1 MPQDA
6 FHIRRLANELNTF
19 LVHGKVNRISQ
30 VNKDELTFIVYT
42 GKSTVKLILSAN
54 ASNARVCL
62 SEIEKEPAPVAPN
75 FCMLLRKH
83 LQNAEILEIRQHDF
97 ERIIE
102 LDFHCTTDF
111 SEAKRTLHCELM
123 GKYSNVILTEKGV
136 ILGALKTTALEDS
149 SRRVLLTGAKYEYPA
164 PQEKSSVFDSEG
176 IKTRLQVF
184 LSTRESVDK
193 ETLALFLFEN
203 VAGLALST
211 AREIVKRAA
220 AKVGSVA
227 LLFSSVSGAPIWE
240 FLGRFC
246 LEEPCSA
253 CVKYENGAEVDFFA
267 FPVDGGVSAPS
278 LCKAED
284 LFYTARESKKGFADK
299 KRKLEN
305 TARGLKKKQTK
316 KLQET
321 LERLKDAEKA
331 EEYRIKG
338 ELLTANLYRL
348 EKGMTSVELD
358 NWYDENGG
366 TVKIVLDGTLSPAK
380 NAQRYFKTYNKHKR
394 AKEILT
400 PMLHAEESEIAY
412 TDSIISSIVAAE
424 SSEDLKEIE
433 TEMTGMGLLRAP
445 KERAGAKRKEVIVP
459 FREFEYDGV
468 KILAGRNNLQNDRLL
483 RLAGPDDIW
492 LHTQKYH
499 SSHVII
505 LTNGG
510 QVRDETLLRA
520 AEICAY
526 YSDGRESDKIP
537 VDYCKRKFVKKPNKS
552 KAGFVVYTDYK
563 TVLVKPKL
571 SDETSHGAK
580 CAQGGKNQK
589 T

>member
-6 FHIRRLANELNTF
+6 FHIRRLASELHTF
-19 LVHGKVNRISQ
+19 LVHGKINRISQ
-30 VNKDELTFIVYT
+30 VNKDELTFIIYT

-62 SEIEKEPAPVAPN
+62 SLTEKEPAPVAPN

-83 LQNAEILEIRQHDF
+83 LQNAEILEIRQHEF

-102 LDFHCTTDF
+102 IDLHCTTDF

-123 GKYSNVILTEKGV
+123 GKYSNIILTENGV

-149 SRRVLLTGAKYEYPA
+149 SRRVLLTGAKYLYPT
-164 PQEKSSVFDSEG
+164 PQDKLSPFDGEGIRERLEGFAKLNEEFDGEEVALFVFD
-176 IKTRLQVF
+176 
-184 LSTRESVDK
+184 
-193 ETLALFLFEN
+193 N

-211 AREIVKRAA
+211 AREIVGRAIE
-220 AKVGSVA
+220 KVGSVK
-227 LLFSSVSGAPIWE
+227 LLFSALSGEPLWAFI
-240 FLGRFC
+240 GRFC

-253 CVKYENGAEVDFFA
+253 CVKYDGGEGVDFFA
-267 FPVDGGVSAPS
+267 FPVDGGVAMPS

-284 LFYTARESKKGFADK
+284 VFYTGRETKKGFADR

-316 KLQET
+316 KLQDT
-321 LERLKDAEKA
+321 LERLKDSEKA
-331 EEYRIKG
+331 EDYRIKG

-348 EKGMTSVELD
+348 EKGMASVELD

-366 TVKIVLDGTLSPAK
+366 KVKISLDTTLSPAK
-380 NAQRYFKTYNKHKR
+380 NAQRYFKTYNKYKR
-394 AKEILT
+394 AKEVLT
-400 PMLHAEESEIAY
+400 PMLEAERRELEY
-412 TDSIISSIVAAE
+412 TDSVIFAIVAAE
-424 SSEDLKEIE
+424 SVDDLKEIE
-433 TEMTGMGLLRAP
+433 TEMTEMGLLRAP
-445 KERAGAKRKEVIVP
+445 KERVGGKKKEVLIP
-459 FREFEYDGV
+459 FREYEHGGM
-468 KILAGRNNLQNDRLL
+468 KIYVGRNNLQNDRLL
-483 RLAGPDDIW
+483 RLAAPDDIW

-505 LTNGG
+505 VTNGG
-510 QVRDETLLRA
+510 QVRDETLLYA
-520 AEICAY
+520 AQLCAY
-526 YSDGRESDKIP
+526 YSDGREADKIP

-563 TVLVKPKL
+563 TILVTPK
-571 SDETSHGAK
+571 AR
-580 CAQGGKNQK
+580 
-589 T
+589 